1 MVKLQEVEDEHFT
14 HKPTQHPKS
23 GALLESDDDDDDF
36 TDTDSEF
43 STESY
48 DALPEDESLYERIA
62 ALKDIIPPQSRH
74 RISSSISSLTSFA
87 KSTISFGGKT
97 LWVLSTSAFL
107 LGVPWAL
114 ALAEE
119 QQYVQMERE
128 QGMIK
133 GANEMLTPG
142 AASALTNPDGKT
154 EGQPSL

>member
-1 MVKLQEVEDEHFT
+1 MVKLQEVEDEHFRE
-14 HKPTQHPKS
+14 KPSQHPKS

-48 DALPEDESLYERIA
+48 DDLPEDESLYDRIV

-74 RISSSISSLTSFA
+74 KISSSISSLTSFA

-119 QQYVQMERE
+119 QQYAQMERE

-142 AASALTNPDGKT
+142 VTSSITDPEGKL
-154 EGQPSL
+154 EGQPAL